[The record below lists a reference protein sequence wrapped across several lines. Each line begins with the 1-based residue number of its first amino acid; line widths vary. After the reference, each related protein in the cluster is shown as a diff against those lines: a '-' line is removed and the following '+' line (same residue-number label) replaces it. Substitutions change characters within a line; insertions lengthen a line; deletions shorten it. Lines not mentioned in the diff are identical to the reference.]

1 MDQDLLAQL
10 LAAFPPPAMRRAPAR
25 DDGGDDAL
33 IIRGYRIAADRLDER
48 LATLLASPA
57 PAARAA

>member
-10 LAAFPPPAMRRAPAR
+10 LASFPPPAARRAPAR

-33 IIRGYRIAADRLDER
+33 IIRGYRIAADRLDDR
-48 LATLLASPA
+48 LASLLATA
-57 PAARAA
+57 PSARAA

>member
-10 LAAFPPPAMRRAPAR
+10 LASFPPPAARRADPT
-25 DDGGDDAL
+25 DDTL
-33 IIRGYRIAADRLDER
+33 IIRGYRIAADLLDER
-48 LATLLASPA
+48 LASLLAGTA